1 MMKWFLD
8 LTTRAKLFLGFG
20 LMVVLLAAVTVTAYT
35 GITALEQSQK
45 RLYDEA
51 FTNTTDLLTVRTNL
65 NGVRAALVTM
75 LSVTARSDQD
85 LWQQDVRDRSRQVD
99 ETLRRVLD
107 RQRSDPG
114 SIRTLEEL
122 RATWEAFKQMRD
134 TQIVSLFS
142 QGKVEEARKLA
153 TVGIQT
159 ERYVRMRSIAQQLGE
174 SAETSARTA
183 VSQSAQRASDSVR
196 LFLVIGVIALV
207 VSLVMVGSLNR
218 AIAAPLR
225 HLSGVAERVASG
237 DLTVTV
243 ASSDNRADEVGVL
256 AQTFRRMV
264 ENLRDVNRQI
274 RDGVNVLGS
283 AASEI
288 LAATT
293 QVAAAATETAA
304 AVSETT
310 TTVEE
315 VKQTSQVSSQKARYV
330 SDSAQKTAQVSQA
343 GKKAMDDAVEGMM
356 RIREQMESIA
366 GSIVRLS
373 EQSQAIGE
381 IIASVNDLAE
391 QSNLLAVNAAIEAAK
406 AGEQGRGFAVVAQE
420 VKSLAEQSKQATAQV
435 RAILTDIQKATS
447 TAVMATEQG
456 SKAVAAGVKRSTEAG
471 ESIRILTES
480 IAEATQA
487 AAQIAASSQQQLV
500 GMDQMALAMENIKQA
515 STQNVAGTK
524 QTETAAQNL
533 HDLGQKLKQ
542 IVERYTV

>member
-1 MMKWFLD
+1 MKWFLD
-8 LTTRAKLFLGFG
+8 LSTRAKLFLGFG
-20 LMVVLLAAVTVTAYT
+20 LMVVLLAAVTITAYR
-35 GITALEQSQK
+35 GITALQQSQR

-51 FTNTTDLLTVRTNL
+51 FANATDVLTVRNHL
-65 NGVRAALVTM
+65 NGFRAAM
-75 LSVTARSDQD
+75 LTAMSLTARADQNAW
-85 LWQQDVRDRSRQVD
+85 LQDTNDRGKQID
-99 ETLRRVLD
+99 EILQRVID
-107 RQRSDPG
+107 RARNDPG
-114 SIRTLEEL
+114 SVRKLEDLRTIWVSIR
-122 RATWEAFKQMRD
+122 QMRD
-134 TQIVSLFS
+134 TQILPLITE
-142 QGKVEEARKLA
+142 GKNEDARKLA
-153 TVGIQT
+153 TVGVQP
-159 ERYVRMRSIAQQLGE
+159 ERFATMRSIAEQLGD
-174 SAETSARTA
+174 SADEVARTA
-183 VSQSAQRASDSVR
+183 VNQSAQQTSEAVR
-196 LFLVIGVIALV
+196 LFLVIGLIALV
-207 VSLVMVGSLNR
+207 VSVVMVGSLNR
-218 AIAAPLR
+218 AIAVPLR
-225 HLSGVAERVASG
+225 HISGVAERVASG

-243 ASSDNRADEVGVL
+243 AASDNRADEIGVL

-315 VKQTSQVSSQKARYV
+315 VKQTSEVSSQKARYV

-343 GKKAMDDAVEGMM
+343 GKKAMDDAVEGML
-356 RIREQMESIA
+356 RVREQMESIA

-381 IIASVNDLAE
+381 IIATVNDLAE
-391 QSNLLAVNAAIEAAK
+391 QSNLLAVNAAIEAAR
-406 AGEQGRGFAVVAQE
+406 AGEQGKGFAVVAQE
-420 VKSLAEQSKQATAQV
+420 VKNLAEQSKQATAQI

-456 SKAVAAGVKRSTEAG
+456 SKAVATGVKRSTEAG

-480 IAEATQA
+480 IAEAAQA

-524 QTETAAQNL
+524 QTETAAKNL

>member
-8 LTTRAKLFLGFG
+8 LSTRGKLFLGFG
-20 LMVVLLAAVTVTAYT
+20 LMVVLLAAVTITAYT
-35 GITALEQSQK
+35 GITALQQSQR

-51 FTNTTDLLTVRTNL
+51 FADATDLLTIRTNL
-65 NGVRAALVTM
+65 NGFRAAM
-75 LSVTARSDQD
+75 LEVMSVTARADQNVW
-85 LWQQDVRDRSRQVD
+85 LQDANDRGRQID
-99 ETLRRVLD
+99 EILQRVID
-107 RQRSDPG
+107 RAHNDPG
-114 SIRTLEEL
+114 SGRKFEDLRTMWVGIR
-122 RATWEAFKQMRD
+122 QMRD
-134 TQIVSLFS
+134 TQILPLIAE
-142 QGKVEEARKLA
+142 GKTEDARKLA
-153 TVGIQT
+153 TEGVQA
-159 ERYVRMRSIAQQLGE
+159 ERFATMRSIAQQLGD
-174 SAETSARTA
+174 SADAVARTA
-183 VSQSAQRASDSVR
+183 VNQSAQQASESVR

-207 VSLVMVGSLNR
+207 VSVVMVGSLNR
-218 AIAAPLR
+218 AIAVPLR
-225 HLSGVAERVASG
+225 HIAGVAERVASG
-237 DLTVTV
+237 DLAVTV

-274 RDGVNVLGS
+274 REGVNVLGS

-288 LAATT
+288 LTATI

-315 VKQTSQVSSQKARYV
+315 VKQTSAVSSQKARSV

-343 GKKAMDDAVEGMM
+343 GRKATDDAVEGMM

-381 IIASVNDLAE
+381 IIATVNDLAE

-406 AGEQGRGFAVVAQE
+406 AGEQGKGFAVVAQE
-420 VKSLAEQSKQATAQV
+420 VRNLAEQSKHATAQV

-456 SKAVAAGVKRSTEAG
+456 SKAVAAGMKRSTEAG

-480 IAEATQA
+480 IGEAAQA
-487 AAQIAASSQQQLV
+487 AAQIAASSQQQLA
-500 GMDQMALAMENIKQA
+500 GMDQMALAMDNIKQA

-524 QTETAAQNL
+524 QTEIAAKNL

-542 IVERYTV
+542 LVERYTV